1 LSAIQHQLAHRLLS
15 IIRVANATDRLLT
28 YQSAAKEL
36 GLPIKNARAIAQVCD
51 LLDAAAALA
60 NVPLLALIAVRVA
73 SGEINP
79 KAWVKG
85 TPAGVREAVI
95 KRSRAHTFTDADFIA
110 IDKSLIALE
119 GYGNHAAWAE
129 VKRRIPESQ
138 LFQQLSTSPLIQDQD
153 AVNDLGSDRPDKEIV
168 SGTRYA
174 RDPQVRK
181 AVEVRAKGQ
190 CELCGKHGFAR
201 PDGTIYL
208 ETHHI
213 ISLANDGAD
222 RITNVIAL
230 CAEHHRE
237 AHFGAL
243 RDELEKKMIVKVEK
257 LYGDVDR

>member
-1 LSAIQHQLAHRLLS
+1 MSLIQHQLAHRLLS
-15 IIRVANATDRLLT
+15 IIRDAYPTHRLLT
-28 YQSAAKEL
+28 YQTAAKEL
-36 GLPIKNARAIAQVCD
+36 GLPNKNARAIAQVCD
-51 LLDAAAALA
+51 LLDAAASLA
-60 NVPLLALIAVRVA
+60 KTPVLALVAVRAA
-73 SGEINP
+73 SGKINP

-95 KRSRAHTFTDADFIA
+95 KRSLAHIFIDADFAA
-110 IDKSLIALE
+110 IDKALIALE

-138 LFQQLSTSPLIQDQD
+138 LYQQLTEAPFLQDQD
-153 AVNDLGSDRPDKEIV
+153 AVNDLGSDRPEKELI

-174 RDPQVRK
+174 RDPQVRRT
-181 AVEVRAKGQ
+181 VEARAKGL

-243 RDELEKKMIVKVEK
+243 RDELEKKMTAKIGRSGKA
-257 LYGDVDR
+257 

>member
-1 LSAIQHQLAHRLLS
+1 LRLFELFLSL
-15 IIRVANATDRLLT
+15 
-28 YQSAAKEL
+28 
-36 GLPIKNARAIAQVCD
+36 C
-51 LLDAAAALA
+51 
-60 NVPLLALIAVRVA
+60 
-73 SGEINP
+73 
-79 KAWVKG
+79 
-85 TPAGVREAVI
+85 AG
-95 KRSRAHTFTDADFIA
+95 S

>member
-1 LSAIQHQLAHRLLS
+1 M
-15 IIRVANATDRLLT
+15 
-28 YQSAAKEL
+28 
-36 GLPIKNARAIAQVCD
+36 RAIAQVCD
-51 LLDAAAALA
+51 LLDAAAVLA
-60 NVPLLALIAVRVA
+60 KIPVLALLAVRVA

-95 KRSRAHTFTDADFIA
+95 ERSRAHIFTDADFAA
-110 IDKSLIALE
+110 IDKALIELE

-138 LFQQLSTSPLIQDQD
+138 LFQQISEAPPMQDQD
-153 AVNDLGSDRPDKEIV
+153 AVNDLGSDNPKKELI

-181 AVEVRAKGQ
+181 TVEARAKGQ

-222 RITNVIAL
+222 RITSV
-230 CAEHHRE
+230 
-237 AHFGAL
+237 
-243 RDELEKKMIVKVEK
+243 
-257 LYGDVDR
+257 

>member
-1 LSAIQHQLAHRLLS
+1 MSAIQHQLAHRLLS
-15 IIRVANATDRLLT
+15 IIRDANATHRLLT
-28 YQSAAKEL
+28 YQTVAKEL
-36 GLPIKNARAIAQVCD
+36 GRPINNARAIAQVCD

-60 NVPLLALIAVRVA
+60 KIPLLALVAVRVA

-85 TPAGVREAVI
+85 APAGVREAVI
-95 KRSRAHTFTDADFIA
+95 KRSLAHTFTDDDFTA
-110 IDKSLIALE
+110 LEKSLIALN

-129 VKRRIPESQ
+129 VRRRIPDSQ
-138 LFQQLSTSPLIQDQD
+138 LFQQLSTSPPIQDQD
-153 AVNDLGSDRPDKEIV
+153 AVNDLGSDRAEKEII
-168 SGTRYA
+168 SGARYA

-190 CELCGKHGFAR
+190 CELCGKHGFVR
-201 PDGTIYL
+201 PDGSMYL

-213 ISLANDGAD
+213 IALAKDGAD
-222 RITNVIAL
+222 RVTNVIAL

-243 RDELEKKMIVKVEK
+243 REKLEREMITKVEE
-257 LYGDVDR
+257 LCSR